1 MDKISTTA
9 YSTVSIQKV
18 NQKNVVQ
25 QTDYLAIEAPLEI
38 RLRFG
43 KGCNR
48 QQKSIAITMRTPS
61 HDFELAV
68 GFLYTE
74 GILPNKSAIQKI
86 QYLPSDCDLPNTE
99 NVVQVDIAPNILI
112 DLNRLE
118 RHFYTSSSC
127 GVCGKTSIEAIQVQN
142 FPLLPHYT
150 PQIPKAI
157 IHQLP
162 KILHNQ
168 QTVFNLTGGLH
179 ATALFN
185 TKGHLILLRED
196 VGRHNAM
203 DKLIGVL
210 CLQNQLPFQSGLV
223 LVSGRLSFELV
234 QKALMA
240 GISVLVAVGAP
251 SSLAVDLAVEHGM
264 TLIGFV
270 RNGRYNVYSGAW
282 RLV

>member
-1 MDKISTTA
+1 
-9 YSTVSIQKV
+9 
-18 NQKNVVQ
+18 
-25 QTDYLAIEAPLEI
+25 
-38 RLRFG
+38 
-43 KGCNR
+43 
-48 QQKSIAITMRTPS
+48 MRTPN
-61 HDFELAV
+61 HDFELAI

-74 GILPNKSAIQKI
+74 GIIPNKAAIQKI
-86 QYLPSDCDLPNTE
+86 RYLPSDCAIPNTE
-99 NVVQVDIAPNILI
+99 NVVQVNIDPNLKI

-127 GVCGKTSIEAIQVQN
+127 GVCGKSSIEAIQVQN

-150 PQIPKAI
+150 PQISKAI
-157 IHQLP
+157 IHKLP
-162 KILHNQ
+162 TILHNQ
-168 QTVFNLTGGLH
+168 QTIFNLTGGLH
-179 ATALFN
+179 ATALFDI
-185 TKGHLILLRED
+185 KGSLILMRED

-203 DKLIGVL
+203 DKLIGAL

-251 SSLAVDLAVEHGM
+251 SSLAVDLAKEFGM

-282 RLV
+282 RLI